1 MLTIQ
6 FIISIL
12 MVLVLVMLIIN
23 TIRKYDSVLRA
34 DVKRLRAENEALRK
48 ELLKRGIVEY
58 VQSLMIGSENK
69 RCPYTIKNQPE
80 NESSI
85 DELRFPAGL
94 FC

>member
-1 MLTIQ
+1 MLKIQ

-34 DVKRLRAENEALRK
+34 DVKRLRSENEALRK

-58 VQSLMIGSENK
+58 V
-69 RCPYTIKNQPE
+69 
-80 NESSI
+80 
-85 DELRFPAGL
+85 
-94 FC
+94 

>member
-12 MVLVLVMLIIN
+12 MVLALVMLIIN

-58 VQSLMIGSENK
+58 V
-69 RCPYTIKNQPE
+69 
-80 NESSI
+80 
-85 DELRFPAGL
+85 
-94 FC
+94 

>member
-23 TIRKYDSVLRA
+23 TIRKYDSVFRA

-58 VQSLMIGSENK
+58 V
-69 RCPYTIKNQPE
+69 
-80 NESSI
+80 
-85 DELRFPAGL
+85 
-94 FC
+94 

>member
-12 MVLVLVMLIIN
+12 MVLALVMLIIN

-34 DVKRLRAENEALRK
+34 DVKRLRSENEALRK

-58 VQSLMIGSENK
+58 V
-69 RCPYTIKNQPE
+69 
-80 NESSI
+80 
-85 DELRFPAGL
+85 
-94 FC
+94 